1 MRALLLLFVI
11 ALLPAQTL
19 DQIPSEELSRQHI
32 PGLVMMAV
40 KDGRVMY
47 AKGFGVLS
55 VEAGAPITPD
65 ALFRVGSTTK
75 MMVATATLKLSER
88 GKLRLDAPVG
98 DYIAGLNAR
107 VARLTPHQILSHT
120 SGLMDETKMYGSHDD
135 EALERNV
142 SSWKDDVF
150 FTEPGK
156 IYSYSNL
163 GFVLAGRL
171 IEVVNGKPFAD
182 SMEEL
187 VFKPLGMNSTTFRPT
202 MAMTYPLAQG
212 HTAAGAVSRP
222 AADHAGYWPAGSM
235 FASGN
240 DFAKFVIAFLNG
252 DVPAAL
258 AKPNVDVPGIR
269 PGVQYGYGLEIDT
282 GRGVRI
288 VEHGGSRAGYRSHVV
303 MAPEFKTGVVVLCN
317 KDGAQPGPIA
327 QKALELLLPVHFT
340 PAPVATPGA
349 PDLTKLTGKY
359 VNGPNSIEIG
369 VEGGKLTTAKRAL
382 DPVSPNCFRG
392 ATTVCFV
399 NGYAHTGGRSYAK
412 TN

>member
-19 DQIPSEELSRQHI
+19 DQIASEELSRQHI

-98 DYIAGLNAR
+98 DYIAGLNAS

-187 VFKPLGMNSTTFRPT
+187 VL
-202 MAMTYPLAQG
+202 Q
-212 HTAAGAVSRP
+212 AARHEQHDLSPDHGDDLSDRSGAYCRRRGV
-222 AADHAGYWPAGSM
+222 
-235 FASGN
+235 ASGSGSRG
-240 DFAKFVIAFLNG
+240 L
-252 DVPAAL
+252 L
-258 AKPNVDVPGIR
+258 AGRVDVHLR
-269 PGVQYGYGLEIDT
+269 Q
-282 GRGVRI
+282 
-288 VEHGGSRAGYRSHVV
+288 
-303 MAPEFKTGVVVLCN
+303 
-317 KDGAQPGPIA
+317 
-327 QKALELLLPVHFT
+327 
-340 PAPVATPGA
+340 
-349 PDLTKLTGKY
+349 
-359 VNGPNSIEIG
+359 
-369 VEGGKLTTAKRAL
+369 
-382 DPVSPNCFRG
+382 
-392 ATTVCFV
+392 
-399 NGYAHTGGRSYAK
+399 
-412 TN
+412 